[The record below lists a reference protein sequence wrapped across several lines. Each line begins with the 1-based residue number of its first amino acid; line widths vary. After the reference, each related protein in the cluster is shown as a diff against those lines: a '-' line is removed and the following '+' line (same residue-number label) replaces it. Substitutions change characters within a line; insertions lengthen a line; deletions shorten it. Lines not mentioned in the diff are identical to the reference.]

1 MLYEITYILKPELT
15 QDEQSEIN
23 SKVAEITA
31 SLEGKANPAERTF
44 SVERG
49 GTDENNLRKFAYPI
63 KHYRQGYYYTTT
75 FELAP
80 TRLKEL
86 ESTLQR
92 EANILRFLIV
102 KDFINLS
109 EIPVEEKAKDPKEEV
124 ASKSESK
131 AKKSEPAS
139 KAKED

>member
-15 QDEQSEIN
+15 NEEQSAVN
-23 SKVAEITA
+23 SKVADLIQ
-31 SLEGKANPAERTF
+31 SLEGTANPAERTF

-63 KHYRQGYYYTTT
+63 KHYRQGYYYTST

-80 TRLKEL
+80 AKLKDL

-92 EANILRFLIV
+92 EADILRFLIV
-102 KDFINLS
+102 KDFISLS
-109 EIPVEEKAKDPKEEV
+109 EIPVEAKPEE
-124 ASKSESK
+124 
-131 AKKSEPAS
+131 SEPAKSEEKPAKSS
-139 KAKED
+139 KKD

>member
-15 QDEQSEIN
+15 LDEQSELN
-23 SKVAEITA
+23 SKVAEIIA
-31 SLEGKANPAERTF
+31 SLEGKATPAERTF

-49 GTDENNLRKFAYPI
+49 GTDENHLRKFAYPI

-86 ESTLQR
+86 DSTLQR

-109 EIPVEEKAKDPKEEV
+109 EIPVEEKVKDSKEEDN
-124 ASKSESK
+124 SKSETK
-131 AKKSEPAS
+131 VKKSKVTTEG
-139 KAKED
+139 KED

>member
-15 QDEQSEIN
+15 QDEQSELN
-23 SKVAEITA
+23 SKVAEIIA
-31 SLEGKANPAERTF
+31 SLDGKANPAERTF

-86 ESTLQR
+86 DSTLQR

-109 EIPVEEKAKDPKEEV
+109 EIPVEEKVKDSKEEDN
-124 ASKSESK
+124 SKSETRV
-131 AKKSEPAS
+131 KKSKVTTE
-139 KAKED
+139 AKED